1 MFRFNFMFLDGDE
14 ATQVLRRRTRANSF
28 LEELKAGNMER
39 ECMEEVCDWEEAR
52 EIFENKEMTSCSSA
66 FADGDA
72 CQSVPCANGGT
83 CKDGIGNFTC
93 YCRDGYTGVSCH
105 TNVGLSCEHNN
116 GGCEHF
122 CNEEET
128 PKLCSC
134 ADGYFLASDN
144 QTCQSSGER
153 RGIGGVIMVNVIHNH
168 LRNIP
173 GNMTDNHTTDISTEA
188 HGVSPAPS
196 TPAHNDSVRQIQ
208 QQGRYFSPMAGTG
221 RRMDGDACPPGECP
235 WQALLMNEDD
245 VIICGGTILNQ
256 YLILTAAHCLN
267 QSRYIY
273 VVVGEWDR
281 LVNDGSE
288 AVHSVEAVVV
298 HQHYKADS
306 YLNNIALLKL
316 ATPIQ
321 FSPYILPACL
331 PTRNFAEKVLMEQD
345 GGMVSGFGTSCHQG
359 HAFPFLRR
367 LKVPFVDRITCR
379 TSVNFR
385 ISFRMFCAGYDTVA
399 EQCYSDMGGP
409 HVTRYH
415 NTYFITGVACYPTA
429 KYGVYT
435 NVAKYLSWIRSAM
448 ETVMPQNRSN
458 HQAPPKAPSKTLD
471 L

>member
-1 MFRFNFMFLDGDE
+1 MCVRVCVCVCVCIYLCVLSSSVQFMFLDGDE

-52 EIFENKEMTSCSSA
+52 EIFENKEMTVVPS
-66 FADGDA
+66 DGDA

-93 YCRDGYTGVSCH
+93 YCRDGYTGVSY
-105 TNVGLSCEHNN
+105 VGLSCEHNN

-153 RGIGGVIMVNVIHNH
+153 RGIGGVS
-168 LRNIP
+168 L
-173 GNMTDNHTTDISTEA
+173 
-188 HGVSPAPS
+188 
-196 TPAHNDSVRQIQ
+196 
-208 QQGRYFSPMAGTG
+208 
-221 RRMDGDACPPGECP
+221 MDGDACPPGECP
-235 WQALLMNEDD
+235 WQVESEQDDD

-331 PTRNFAEKVLMEQD
+331 PTFSLHVSRFSWNQKTT
-345 GGMVSGFGTSCHQG
+345 GNHSGFGTSCHQG

>member
-1 MFRFNFMFLDGDE
+1 WTLGLVFMWSIVQVLDGPLFLDGDE

-52 EIFENKEMTSCSSA
+52 EIFENKEMTVVPSGM
-66 FADGDA
+66 DTKVHRP
-72 CQSVPCANGGT
+72 SVPCE
-83 CKDGIGNFTC
+83 KSLVLNFMFFC
-93 YCRDGYTGVSCH
+93 LVAD
-105 TNVGLSCEHNN
+105 VGLSCEHNN

-153 RGIGGVIMVNVIHNH
+153 RGIGGVSLHS
-168 LRNIP
+168 L
-173 GNMTDNHTTDISTEA
+173 ELK
-188 HGVSPAPS
+188 
-196 TPAHNDSVRQIQ
+196 
-208 QQGRYFSPMAGTG
+208 
-221 RRMDGDACPPGECP
+221 MDGDACPPGECP
-235 WQALLMNEDD
+235 WQVESEQDGP
-245 VIICGGTILNQ
+245 VGPGTILNQ

>member
-1 MFRFNFMFLDGDE
+1 SSVQYHVVLLSCFFTSRLFPSVFLDGDE

-52 EIFENKEMTSCSSA
+52 EIFENKEMTDEFWA
-66 FADGDA
+66 LYYDGDA

-153 RGIGGVIMVNVIHNH
+153 RGIGGVSLHSLELN
-168 LRNIP
+168 
-173 GNMTDNHTTDISTEA
+173 
-188 HGVSPAPS
+188 PAPS

-273 VVVGEWDR
+273 VVVGRTE
-281 LVNDGSE
+281 GE